1 MATGKERKQARA
13 DRYRERALQAK
24 AGSTA
29 AYRRS
34 EELTKNIP
42 SGQPI
47 LVGHHSEKRHRRALE
62 CSWNALG
69 KSVELERKADY
80 YAAKAEAAEHNRAIY
95 AEDDDAVENLTARVA
110 AMESLQERM
119 KAANRIIKNLKQT
132 QEEKIEALC
141 RLGFERRNAEELFVP
156 NCFGQIGFA
165 DFTIRNNGANIR
177 RLKKRLESVAR
188 LKSTPTK
195 EYTIG
200 EVRIVENTEAN
211 RLQVFFPEKP
221 SETARKE
228 LKSNGFRW
236 ASIAACW
243 QSYLNERQKYRIE
256 RILKNETAKS

>member
-47 LVGHHSEKRHRRALE
+47 LVGHHSEKRHRRVLE

-110 AMESLQERM
+110 ALESLQERM

-228 LKSNGFRW
+228 LKSNGF
-236 ASIAACW
+236 
-243 QSYLNERQKYRIE
+243 L
-256 RILKNETAKS
+256 

>member
-34 EELTKNIP
+34 EELVEHIP

-62 CSWNALG
+62 CSWDALG

-110 AMESLQERM
+110 ALESLQERM

-132 QEEKIEALC
+132 QKEKIEALC

-165 DFTIRNNGANIR
+165 DFTIRNNRGQYPA
-177 RLKKRLESVAR
+177 A
-188 LKSTPTK
+188 
-195 EYTIG
+195 
-200 EVRIVENTEAN
+200 
-211 RLQVFFPEKP
+211 EK
-221 SETARKE
+221 TARKRRPSE
-228 LKSNGFRW
+228 EYPDEGIHDRGGTD
-236 ASIAACW
+236 
-243 QSYLNERQKYRIE
+243 RRKYRSQPPSGVFPGKTFRNGTE
-256 RILKNETAKS
+256 RVKIQRFSLGVDRSVLAVLSERTSEIPYRTDTEK

>member
-95 AEDDDAVENLTARVA
+95 AEDDDAVENLTERVA
-110 AMESLQERM
+110 ALESLQERM

-177 RLKKRLESVAR
+177 RLKKRLESVSR

-200 EVRIVENTEAN
+200 EGRIVENTEAN

-221 SETARKE
+221 SEEVRKE

>member
-110 AMESLQERM
+110 ALESLQERM

-132 QEEKIEALC
+132 QEEKIEALK
-141 RLGFERRNAEELFVP
+141 RFQSEKYPDERIHDRGGTDRRKYRSQPPSGVFPGKTFRNGTERVKIQRFSLGVDRSVLAVLSERTSEIPYR
-156 NCFGQIGFA
+156 
-165 DFTIRNNGANIR
+165 T
-177 RLKKRLESVAR
+177 
-188 LKSTPTK
+188 
-195 EYTIG
+195 
-200 EVRIVENTEAN
+200 NTE
-211 RLQVFFPEKP
+211 K
-221 SETARKE
+221 
-228 LKSNGFRW
+228 
-236 ASIAACW
+236 
-243 QSYLNERQKYRIE
+243 
-256 RILKNETAKS
+256 

>member
-47 LVGHHSEKRHRRALE
+47 LVGHHSEKRHRRVLE

-69 KSVELERKADY
+69 KSV
-80 YAAKAEAAEHNRAIY
+80 
-95 AEDDDAVENLTARVA
+95 DDAVENLTARVA
-110 AMESLQERM
+110 ALESLQERM

>member
-95 AEDDDAVENLTARVA
+95 AEDDDAVENLTERVA
-110 AMESLQERM
+110 ALESLQERM

-188 LKSTPTK
+188 LKKKHGAYFFIPKNIFFRTFPT
-195 EYTIG
+195 G
-200 EVRIVENTEAN
+200 R
-211 RLQVFFPEKP
+211 
-221 SETARKE
+221 S
-228 LKSNGFRW
+228 SNDGDRH
-236 ASIAACW
+236 
-243 QSYLNERQKYRIE
+243 
-256 RILKNETAKS
+256 AKTKRPHLWKTLPPTNSPTD

>member
-95 AEDDDAVENLTARVA
+95 AEDDDAVENLTERVA
-110 AMESLQERM
+110 ALESLQERM

-156 NCFGQIGFA
+156 NCFGTDRF
-165 DFTIRNNGANIR
+165 R
-177 RLKKRLESVAR
+177 RLYDPEQRGQYPAAEKTARKRRPSEEY
-188 LKSTPTK
+188 PTK

-211 RLQVFFPEKP
+211 RLQGVFPGKTFRSGTERVKIQRFSLGVDRSVLAVLSERTSEIPYRTNTEK
-221 SETARKE
+221 
-228 LKSNGFRW
+228 
-236 ASIAACW
+236 
-243 QSYLNERQKYRIE
+243 
-256 RILKNETAKS
+256 

>member
-47 LVGHHSEKRHRRALE
+47 LVGHHSEKRHRRVLE

-110 AMESLQERM
+110 ALESLQERM

-141 RLGFERRNAEELFVP
+141 RLGFERRNAELFRT
-156 NCFGQIGFA
+156 
-165 DFTIRNNGANIR
+165 DRLR
-177 RLKKRLESVAR
+177 RLYDPEQRGQYPAAEKTTRKRR
-188 LKSTPTK
+188 
-195 EYTIG
+195 
-200 EVRIVENTEAN
+200 
-211 RLQVFFPEKP
+211 P
-221 SETARKE
+221 SEEYPDEGIHDRGGTDR
-228 LKSNGFRW
+228 R
-236 ASIAACW
+236 
-243 QSYLNERQKYRIE
+243 KYRSQPPSGVFPGETFGRGAE
-256 RILKNETAKS
+256 RVKIQRFSLGVDRSVLAVLSERTSEIPYRTDTEK

>member
-95 AEDDDAVENLTARVA
+95 AEDDDAVGNLFR
-110 AMESLQERM
+110 
-119 KAANRIIKNLKQT
+119 
-132 QEEKIEALC
+132 
-141 RLGFERRNAEELFVP
+141 
-156 NCFGQIGFA
+156 
-165 DFTIRNNGANIR
+165 
-177 RLKKRLESVAR
+177 SV
-188 LKSTPTK
+188 
-195 EYTIG
+195 
-200 EVRIVENTEAN
+200 
-211 RLQVFFPEKP
+211 
-221 SETARKE
+221 
-228 LKSNGFRW
+228 
-236 ASIAACW
+236 
-243 QSYLNERQKYRIE
+243 
-256 RILKNETAKS
+256 

>member
-110 AMESLQERM
+110 ALESLQERM
-119 KAANRIIKNLKQT
+119 KAANKIVKGQKQT
-132 QEEKIEALC
+132 QKEKIEALC

-177 RLKKRLESVAR
+177 RLKKRLESVSR

-221 SETARKE
+221 SEEVRKE

>member
-95 AEDDDAVENLTARVA
+95 AEDDDAVENLTERVA
-110 AMESLQERM
+110 ALESLQERM

-177 RLKKRLESVAR
+177 RLKKRLESVSR

-221 SETARKE
+221 SEEVRKE

>member
-95 AEDDDAVENLTARVA
+95 AEDDDAVENLTERVA
-110 AMESLQERM
+110 ALESLQERM

-177 RLKKRLESVAR
+177 RLKKRLESVSR
-188 LKSTPTK
+188 LKRTPTK

-221 SETARKE
+221 SEEVRKE